1 MGIVSTKPIPPKLRA
16 APSLVEPFD
25 VGGALYLAGSK
36 TQLPIDLKGAPRLLT
51 VIRVDDGVSDVTS
64 KWLEDFLA
72 KANDDVFSQ
81 EFLQGVVLVSAK
93 PKLSLSKDAE
103 RLLADQGM
111 RWKRILQGDYENL
124 TLGPHVVVGD
134 FIAPVYKLY
143 DDTHRA
149 FLHSLW
155 TTENRTFEEV
165 KIAGCSIET
174 LKIAVPSRLA
184 SPKSDRLPLAG
195 WRVAVKDIFE
205 IAQVRTTVCNK
216 AYYELY
222 DAPAKTAACVER
234 LIGAG
239 AAVVGTTKLASFAA
253 TEEPVECID
262 YQAPWNPRADGYQ
275 SPAGSSSGSGA
286 ACGAYEWLDI
296 TIGSDTS
303 GSGRRPGHW
312 NGCFAMRPTH
322 GVLPVEGYIPSF
334 RRFDVPTFFGRD
346 LQDCRYF
353 AQSWY
358 GSDLR
363 APKPTGAPAII
374 YPTDYISLIRNK
386 TQVALIDSFVADL
399 EKYLGVEHKK
409 VSCVEL
415 WDKDPPAEADGASC
429 HEYMK
434 DASRNSFF
442 YDDYH
447 SFDKFREDY
456 EKKFDRQP
464 YVSPPVRW
472 QWELSSK
479 ITQEERNEACKRLDV
494 YKKWF
499 LEQVAKEH
507 ETDAIVIIP
516 IEEIS
521 PRYRDDPPLK
531 PFNPVGVPNLFL
543 SPILG
548 GPELTIPIGYSAFE
562 SKVTGKTG
570 NLPVAISLL
579 ACPGRDLELF
589 DIALGTLKQAGRPL
603 AVKAGPEMF

>member
-1 MGIVSTKPIPPKLRA
+1 MVIVSTKTIPPKPRA

-25 VGGALYLAGSK
+25 VSGALYSAGS
-36 TQLPIDLKGAPRLLT
+36 TTHQLPIGLKGAPRILT
-51 VIRVDDGVSDVTS
+51 VIRVDDGVSDATS

-81 EFLQGVVLVSAK
+81 EFLQGVVLVSTK

-103 RLLADQGM
+103 RLLANQGM
-111 RWKRILQGDYENL
+111 RWKRIIQGDCENL
-124 TLGPHVVVGD
+124 TLGPHVVLGNV
-134 FIAPVYKLY
+134 IAPVYKLY

-149 FLHSLW
+149 FLHCLW
-155 TTENRTFEEV
+155 TTEDRTFEEV
-165 KIAGCSIET
+165 RIAGCSIET
-174 LKIAVPSRLA
+174 LKIAVASRLA

-222 DAPAKTAACVER
+222 DAPAKTAACIER

-286 ACGAYEWLDI
+286 ACGAYGWLDI

-303 GSGRRPGHW
+303 GSGGRPGHW

-346 LQDCRYF
+346 LQDYKYF

-363 APKPTGAPAII
+363 APKPTGVPAII

-409 VSCVEL
+409 VSCVEF
-415 WDKDPPAEADGASC
+415 WDKDPPAEAHGASC
-429 HEYMK
+429 QEYMK
-434 DASRNSFF
+434 DAGRNRFF

-447 SFDKFREDY
+447 NFDKFREDY
-456 EKKFDRQP
+456 VKKFDRRP
-464 YVSPPVRW
+464 YVSPPVR
-472 QWELSSK
+472 
-479 ITQEERNEACKRLDV
+479 
-494 YKKWF
+494 
-499 LEQVAKEH
+499 
-507 ETDAIVIIP
+507 
-516 IEEIS
+516 
-521 PRYRDDPPLK
+521 
-531 PFNPVGVPNLFL
+531 
-543 SPILG
+543 
-548 GPELTIPIGYSAFE
+548 
-562 SKVTGKTG
+562 
-570 NLPVAISLL
+570 
-579 ACPGRDLELF
+579 
-589 DIALGTLKQAGRPL
+589 
-603 AVKAGPEMF
+603 